1 MNKNR
6 QKLKFGFYLLSM
18 IMSIISL
25 VMICKTLEN
34 VDYISKTLKQR
45 KTTVVQLQEL
55 YSELEP
61 FFVAKQ
67 QLLSESE
74 KRDISDI
81 NTILNDLN
89 IPYTVNED
97 DSIQRENVSFITQT
111 VIINNMKL
119 SDLKTLMDNL
129 IHEWP
134 YINLQRVQIS
144 STDNENANLKIKL
157 VFTKVL

>member
-1 MNKNR
+1 MNESKN
-6 QKLKFGFYLLSM
+6 LKFGFYLLSVVM
-18 IMSIISL
+18 FIISL
-25 VMICKTLEN
+25 VMLYNTLKN
-34 VDYISKTLKQR
+34 VNYISKTLKQR
-45 KTTVVQLQEL
+45 KITVVLLKEL

-61 FFVAKQ
+61 FLVAKQ

-89 IPYTVNED
+89 IPYTINED
-97 DSIQRENVSFITQT
+97 DSIERENLFFITQT
-111 VIINNMKL
+111 VTVNNMQL
-119 SDLKTLMDNL
+119 SDLKKLMDNL

-134 YINLQRVQIS
+134 YINIKRVQIS
-144 STDNENANLKIKL
+144 STDNGNANLTIKL

>member
-1 MNKNR
+1 MNKSKN
-6 QKLKFGFYLLSM
+6 LKFGFYLLSILM
-18 IMSIISL
+18 FIISL
-25 VMICKTLEN
+25 VMLYNTLKN
-34 VDYISKTLKQR
+34 VNYISKTLKQR
-45 KTTVVQLQEL
+45 KTTVVQLKEL

-61 FFVAKQ
+61 FLVAKQ

-74 KRDISDI
+74 KRDISDV

-89 IPYTVNED
+89 IPYTVSED
-97 DSIQRENVSFITQT
+97 DSIERENISFITQT
-111 VIINNMKL
+111 VNINSMNL
-119 SDLKTLMDNL
+119 SDLKRLMDDL

-144 STDNENANLKIKL
+144 STENGNATLKIKL

>member
-1 MNKNR
+1 MNKSKN
-6 QKLKFGFYLLSM
+6 LKFAFYLFSM
-18 IMSIISL
+18 VMFIISF
-25 VMICKTLEN
+25 VMIYNTLKN

-45 KTTVVQLQEL
+45 KSTVVQLQEL

-61 FFVAKQ
+61 FLIAKQ
-67 QLLSESE
+67 QLLDESS

-89 IPYTVNED
+89 IPYTVDEA
-97 DSIQRENVSFITQT
+97 DSIEREHVSFITQT
-111 VIINNMKL
+111 VTITDMKL
-119 SDLKTLMDNL
+119 SDMKTLMDNL

-144 STDNENANLKIKL
+144 STDNANANLKIKL
-157 VFTKVL
+157 VFIKMP